1 MDQDQLFDGKADEG
15 KSPSKPSLF
24 LAEDELFGG
33 FVRVKGTSLFLGK
46 FSLAEVG
53 AVLGKRGFFKE
64 ARKRGLW
71 PLAFDMDSSEFPDQ
85 RFQIF
90 YIEKKPENL
99 VVDLKFR
106 ETVFHL
112 KNSLLYRILPQ
123 DFRVLAF
130 EWLTLQN
137 PRLHFTAEHPGLP
150 GQAAPGLNMSKK
162 VVDMFVY
169 LGKLLD
175 LAGLMAYPAYYHN
188 ALLFSRY
195 FRFVNPDKWGEV
207 LAIHRSLPHA
217 SIKQLAW
224 IVHWNCLRDG
234 EGNVYEWKAEEQ
246 LLPLKKS
253 LRRYFASRL
262 YQRRVK
268 HALKKLKF
276 SVDWD
281 LFQRKADESGMRLT

>member
-1 MDQDQLFDGKADEG
+1 MDQDELFDGKNDGG
-15 KSPSKPSLF
+15 KAPTRPAAF
-24 LAEDELFGG
+24 LAQDELFGG
-33 FVRVKGTSLFLGK
+33 FVRVRGTSLFLGK
-46 FSLAEVG
+46 FSLAEVS
-53 AVLGKRGFFKE
+53 AVLGKKGFLRE

-71 PLAFDMDSSEFPDQ
+71 PLTFDMDSSEFPYQ

-90 YIEKKPENL
+90 YSEKKPENL
-99 VVDLKFR
+99 IVDLKFR

-112 KNSLLYRILPQ
+112 KNPLLYRILPQ
-123 DFRVLAF
+123 DYRLLAF

-137 PRLHFTAEHPGLP
+137 PRLHFTPERPGLP
-150 GQAAPGLNMSKK
+150 GQAAPGLNLSKK
-162 VVDMFVY
+162 VVDLFVY
-169 LGKLLD
+169 IAKLQD
-175 LAGLMAYPAYYHN
+175 FAGLMAYPAYYHN

-224 IVHWNCLRDG
+224 LVHWNCLRDG
-234 EGNVYEWKAEEQ
+234 AGNVYEWKSEEQ
-246 LLPLKKS
+246 ILPLNKS
-253 LRRYFASRL
+253 LRRYFASRT
-262 YQRRVK
+262 YQRHVR

-281 LFQRKADESGMRLT
+281 LFRRKTEESGMRLT

>member
-1 MDQDQLFDGKADEG
+1 MVIDKDSEGKA
-15 KSPSKPSLF
+15 SSRPSAF

-33 FVRVKGTSLFLGK
+33 FVRVRGTSLLLGK

-71 PLAFDMDSSEFPDQ
+71 PLSFDMDSSEFPNQ

-90 YIEKKPENL
+90 YAEKKQENL
-99 VVDLKFR
+99 IVDLKFR

-123 DFRVLAF
+123 DYRVLSF

-137 PRLHFTAEHPGLP
+137 PRLHFTPERPGLP

-162 VVDMFVY
+162 VVDLFVY
-169 LGKLLD
+169 LAKLLD
-175 LAGLMAYPAYYHN
+175 LAGLIAYPAYYHN

-234 EGNVYEWKAEEQ
+234 SGNVYEWKAEEQ
-246 LLPLKKS
+246 LLPLSKS
-253 LRRYFASRL
+253 LRRYFGSRL

-276 SVDWD
+276 SVDWEA
-281 LFQRKADESGMRLT
+281 FQRKAAESGLHLS